1 MECCEELLVARE
13 VAEDMQLDLTV
24 VGFTG
29 LENPLLTL
37 TATCCPS
44 TRTAREVKEEEK
56 EEAVVGCLRGDGLL
70 QEPTLRWLTQR
81 RLNALELSGVIT

>member
-13 VAEDMQLDLTV
+13 VVEDVQLNLAV

-37 TATCCPS
+37 TATCCLS
-44 TRTAREVKEEEK
+44 TRTSREEEE
-56 EEAVVGCLRGDGLL
+56 EEAVVGLL
-70 QEPTLRWLTQR
+70 K
-81 RLNALELSGVIT
+81 AA